1 MSHIL
6 RVIGVSAL
14 HPDLWTFDIGAVRRF
29 QMKATTSLP
38 AWPHVQ
44 AGACMLAGLPPGPK
58 GECRKEPKD
67 QSVVSGQK
75 NITMM
80 Q

>member
-1 MSHIL
+1 
-6 RVIGVSAL
+6 
-14 HPDLWTFDIGAVRRF
+14 
-29 QMKATTSLP
+29 MKATTSLP